1 MPKYFVKAAAEATL
15 AAARSRSQLRLSRP
29 RIQSSIDQRYK
40 AINIT
45 SHIRLV
51 AETRNT
57 GHNNVITAARNG
69 SRQNRRAI
77 ANAAIMAITGQTKN
91 AKCSESSLL
100 PRTDSTRAIQQEH
113 SGGFGISCQNGLGD
127 TLQLTEKP

>member
-1 MPKYFVKAAAEATL
+1 MPKYFVKAAAEAAIADT
-15 AAARSRSQLRLSRP
+15 RSRTQLCLSMP

-40 AINIT
+40 AISMT

-57 GHNNVITAARNG
+57 GHNNVITATRNG

-77 ANAAIMAITGQTKN
+77 ANVAMMDNRGQIKN
-91 AKCSESSLL
+91 AKCNESSLL
-100 PRTDSTRAIQQEH
+100 PRIDCTRAIQ
-113 SGGFGISCQNGLGD
+113 
-127 TLQLTEKP
+127 

>member
-57 GHNNVITAARNG
+57 GHTNVIKAARNG

-77 ANAAIMAITGQTKN
+77 ANVATMARTGQTKN
-91 AKCSESSLL
+91 GKGSASSL
-100 PRTDSTRAIQQEH
+100 PQRNDSTK
-113 SGGFGISCQNGLGD
+113 SCQYNTIG
-127 TLQLTEKP
+127 

>member
-1 MPKYFVKAAAEATL
+1 MPKYFVKAVADTAIAD
-15 AAARSRSQLRLSRP
+15 ARSRSQLRLSMP

-57 GHNNVITAARNG
+57 GHNNVITVARNG

-77 ANAAIMAITGQTKN
+77 ANAAIMANTGQTKN
-91 AKCSESSLL
+91 AECNESSLL
-100 PRTDSTRAIQQEH
+100 PSTDSTRANQ
-113 SGGFGISCQNGLGD
+113 
-127 TLQLTEKP
+127 